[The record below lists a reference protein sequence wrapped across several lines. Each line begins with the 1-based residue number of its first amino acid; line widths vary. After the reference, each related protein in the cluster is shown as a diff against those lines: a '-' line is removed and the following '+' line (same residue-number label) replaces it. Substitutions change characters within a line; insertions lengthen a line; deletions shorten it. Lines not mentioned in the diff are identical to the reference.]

1 MADDGR
7 KRRGRY
13 KEYMRH
19 HNPYKFKS
27 ARLAARRRSGRI
39 NLLKADK
46 NPCPIICQSGNNDQE
61 FDNRGMCADDSTFY
75 CDVNSSEFSGEQ
87 MQDTSERIY
96 SESEEM
102 LDASLSERELLD
114 FTNTPYERFL
124 AEDDAC
130 SQTFSDYE
138 DHEDIELESTQCEPE
153 PDRALYSGAPLTSSS
168 SIVLLLSFA
177 MKHKLTRE
185 AFNDLLSVI
194 EAHCPRPNNCKT
206 SVKTLL
212 EFVSQAKEDIQK
224 HYFCGYCK
232 AYFGKGT
239 GNCNICGRRISKA
252 DGFFIEVPIEK
263 QVQTFFTGKV
273 KFFRTLNKE
282 RSTCSRY
289 LSSHDQK
296 RFKVI

>member
-7 KRRGRY
+7 KLRGRY

-19 HNPYKFKS
+19 HNPYKFKP

-46 NPCPIICQSGNNDQE
+46 NPCPTICQSSNNDQE
-61 FDNRGMCADDSTFY
+61 FDNRGMCDDSYICY
-75 CDVNSSEFSGEQ
+75 CDVNSSVSSGEQ
-87 MQDTSERIY
+87 MQDTLGKIY

-102 LDASLSERELLD
+102 LDVSLSESELLD
-114 FTNTPYERFL
+114 FTNTPYERFVT
-124 AEDDAC
+124 EDDAC

-138 DHEDIELESTQCEPE
+138 DHEDLELELKQCEPE
-153 PDRALYSGAPLTSSS
+153 PDCALYSGAPLTSSS
-168 SIVLLLSFA
+168 SIVLLLSFV

-224 HYFCGYCK
+224 HYYCGYCK

-239 GNCNICGRRISKA
+239 GNCNICGRSISKA

-263 QVQTFFTGKV
+263 
-273 KFFRTLNKE
+273 
-282 RSTCSRY
+282 
-289 LSSHDQK
+289 
-296 RFKVI
+296 

>member
-7 KRRGRY
+7 KLRGRY

-19 HNPYKFKS
+19 YNPYKFKP

-46 NPCPIICQSGNNDQE
+46 NPCPTICQSGNNDQE
-61 FDNRGMCADDSTFY
+61 FDSRGMCDDSYICY
-75 CDVNSSEFSGEQ
+75 CDVNSSVSSGEQ
-87 MQDTSERIY
+87 MQDTLGKIY
-96 SESEEM
+96 SESEVM
-102 LDASLSERELLD
+102 LDVSLSESELLD
-114 FTNTPYERFL
+114 FTNTPYERFVT
-124 AEDDAC
+124 EDDAC

-138 DHEDIELESTQCEPE
+138 DHEDLELELKQCEPE
-153 PDRALYSGAPLTSSS
+153 PDCALYSGAPLTSSS
-168 SIVLLLSFA
+168 SIVLLLSFV

-224 HYFCGYCK
+224 HYYCGYCK

-239 GNCNICGRRISKA
+239 GNCNICGRSISKA

-263 QVQTFFTGKV
+263 QLQTFFTGKL
-273 KFFRTLNKE
+273 KFFFAL
-282 RSTCSRY
+282 
-289 LSSHDQK
+289 
-296 RFKVI
+296 

>member
-1 MADDGR
+1 MADDGT

-19 HNPYKFKS
+19 HNPYKFKP

-46 NPCPIICQSGNNDQE
+46 NHCPTISPSGNNDRE
-61 FDNRGMCADDSTFY
+61 FDNRGMCDDSIFY
-75 CDVNSSEFSGEQ
+75 CDVNSSESSGEQ
-87 MQDTSERIY
+87 MQDRLETIY
-96 SESEEM
+96 SEVEEM
-102 LDASLSERELLD
+102 LDVSLSECEMLD
-114 FTNTPYERFL
+114 LENVYERFVT
-124 AEDDAC
+124 EDDAC

-138 DHEDIELESTQCEPE
+138 DHEDLELELKQCEPE
-153 PDRALYSGAPLTSSS
+153 PDCALYSGAPLTSSS
-168 SIVLLLSFA
+168 SIVLLLSFV

-239 GNCNICGRRISKA
+239 GNCNICGRSISKA

-263 QVQTFFTGKV
+263 QLQTFFRGKL
-273 KFFRTLNKE
+273 KF
-282 RSTCSRY
+282 
-289 LSSHDQK
+289 SSH
-296 RFKVI
+296 FK

>member
-1 MADDGR
+1 MADDAT

-19 HNPYKFKS
+19 HNPYKFKP
-27 ARLAARRRSGRI
+27 ARLAARRRIGRV
-39 NLLKADK
+39 NLLKPDK
-46 NPCPIICQSGNNDQE
+46 NPCPAICQSGNKDQE
-61 FDNRGMCADDSTFY
+61 FDNRRMCDDSIFC

-87 MQDTSERIY
+87 MQDTSETIN
-96 SESEEM
+96 SELEEM
-102 LDASLSERELLD
+102 LDLSLSESELLD
-114 FTNTPYERFL
+114 FTNTPYERFVT
-124 AEDDAC
+124 EDDDAC
-130 SQTFSDYE
+130 SQTFSNYE
-138 DHEDIELESTQCEPE
+138 DHEVLELESKQCEPE
-153 PDRALYSGAPLTSSS
+153 PDCALYSGAPLTSSS
-168 SIVLLLSFA
+168 SIVLLLSFV

-224 HYFCGYCK
+224 HYFCDYCK

-239 GNCNICGRRISKA
+239 GNCEICGRSISKA

-263 QVQTFFTGKV
+263 QLQTFFTGKL
-273 KFFRTLNKE
+273 KFFRTLN
-282 RSTCSRY
+282 RHAVLY
-289 LSSHDQK
+289 LL
-296 RFKVI
+296 